1 MAERVTRS
9 TIGVA
14 CCPVAGIPPP
24 SDASAAE
31 DDIEELTNEL
41 NLI

>member
-1 MAERVTRS
+1 MAENVTRR

-24 SDASAAE
+24 RE
-31 DDIEELTNEL
+31 EEEELLEMTREIDL
-41 NLI
+41 S

>member
-1 MAERVTRS
+1 MGEAVTRK

-24 SDASAAE
+24 HE
-31 DDIEELTNEL
+31 EEEELLELTNEL
-41 NLI
+41 DLS